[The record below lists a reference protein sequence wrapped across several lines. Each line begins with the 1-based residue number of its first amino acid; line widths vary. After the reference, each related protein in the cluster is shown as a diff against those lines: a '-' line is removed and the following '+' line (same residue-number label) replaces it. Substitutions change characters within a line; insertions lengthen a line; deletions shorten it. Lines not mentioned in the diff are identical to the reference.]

1 MKALSMSWYLIY
13 VVYIKVFQIWCFL
26 CLIILQ
32 VFVIVI
38 FNIFWIKRVKFLRL
52 QIWVSVVSLLLHLGH
67 YLLKYI
73 LCCWLVFCSPV
84 ATGLKVDYTL
94 VDLGLGKIHR
104 RKSSRYNWYFKFCFC
119 WFSEIKESEL
129 AFFFIKLF
137 RLQLWIQNMLLIGQQ
152 IRLRNYKI
160 GETLNKTLSNPPL
173 LCFAS
178 STCKNTSF
186 PFLKESNQTLRN
198 LYQPL
203 DEMGFQVY
211 TKLILAYNQQILHH
225 WLSGFSS
232 FCLVHECKDL
242 VTSIVVEVLWDI

>member
-67 YLLKYI
+67 YLLNYI

-94 VDLGLGKIHR
+94 VHLGLGKIHR
-104 RKSSRYNWYFKFCFC
+104 RKSSRYNWYFCFC

-129 AFFFIKLF
+129 AFFFY
-137 RLQLWIQNMLLIGQQ
+137 Q
-152 IRLRNYKI
+152 IVPSP
-160 GETLNKTLSNPPL
+160 TLN
-173 LCFAS
+173 
-178 STCKNTSF
+178 
-186 PFLKESNQTLRN
+186 
-198 LYQPL
+198 
-203 DEMGFQVY
+203 
-211 TKLILAYNQQILHH
+211 TKYAFNR
-225 WLSGFSS
+225 
-232 FCLVHECKDL
+232 
-242 VTSIVVEVLWDI
+242 TTN